1 MLRCLG
7 SITTPMQLKS
17 QYVMVAVKVKFD
29 HCPPPNKLSC
39 WCEPSWWLV
48 LPELSEF
55 TKLRVGR
62 DEAITRRLCFMTEQ
76 VWMIYEHVV
85 THVHVVNV

>member
-1 MLRCLG
+1 M
-7 SITTPMQLKS
+7 
-17 QYVMVAVKVKFD
+17 
-29 HCPPPNKLSC
+29 
-39 WCEPSWWLV
+39 
-48 LPELSEF
+48 PELSEF

-62 DEAITRRLCFMTEQ
+62 DEAITRRLCFMMEQ